1 MYLIAYKPLYMYDT
15 NFVTTENTDYIV
27 KLSLKE
33 SHILKKTIFTCL
45 NPPTLYTNYLKLKDR
60 NQTEKQ

>member
-1 MYLIAYKPLYMYDT
+1 MYLIAYELLCMYDT

-33 SHILKKTIFTCL
+33 SHILK
-45 NPPTLYTNYLKLKDR
+45 NYFYMFKSPR
-60 NQTEKQ
+60 IVY